1 MYPIICIFAQV
12 LIIQFQI
19 AMKCRLS
26 IIIPIYKAEPF
37 LIQCL
42 DAIVNQSTQPYEV
55 ILVND
60 GSPDNCDVIC
70 NEYVERYSFFKYLKQ
85 DNQGVS
91 VARNNGIAL
100 ATGDY
105 LTFCDPDDYYTQDF
119 YEYISNIINNYQSD
133 TYHFNYNTI
142 NESKVINQVFL
153 PNTGDI
159 KTYNIEDVLNG
170 DAALGGLMV
179 WRFIYRK
186 SIIDAF
192 DIKFPPGITISE
204 DEIFNLRYFKHAK
217 TFLHIDKVLYNYV
230 FHENS
235 IISQS
240 YSTFIK
246 KAIDSLYTNALTM
259 IEESNGISY
268 NEVIERIEVSIRFF
282 ITPYYTTKSIPKDE
296 MEQFRLRLKHLVDT
310 MSRSGLNFDKRFLLA
325 TKIKSRFFP
334 IYRAI
339 KQL

>member
-1 MYPIICIFAQV
+1 M
-12 LIIQFQI
+12 
-19 AMKCRLS
+19 
-26 IIIPIYKAEPF
+26 
-37 LIQCL
+37 

-70 NEYVERYSFFKYLKQ
+70 NEYVERYPFFKYLKQ

-91 VARNNGIAL
+91 VARNNGMTL
-100 ATGDY
+100 ATGEY
-105 LTFCDPDDYYTQDF
+105 IAFCDPDDYYTQDF
-119 YEYISNIINNYQSD
+119 YEYISNIIDKHQSD
-133 TYHFNYNTI
+133 TYHFNYKTVNQ
-142 NESKVINQVFL
+142 SKVIRQVFL

-159 KTYNIEDVLNG
+159 KTYSCREVLNG
-170 DAALGGLMV
+170 DAGLGGLLACI
-179 WRFIYRK
+179 FIYRK
-186 SIIDAF
+186 SVIDTYG
-192 DIKFPPGITISE
+192 IKFPPGITISE

-230 FHENS
+230 LHENS

-240 YSTFIK
+240 FSTFNK

-268 NEVIERIEVSIRFF
+268 NEVIERIKVSIRFF
-282 ITPYYTTKSIPKDE
+282 ITPYYKTKSIPQDE
-296 MEQFRLRLKHLVDT
+296 MKQFRLRLKHLVDT
-310 MSRSGLNFDKRFLLA
+310 MLRSGLNFNKRFLLA